1 MAKPAELLLSIVVTF
16 VRYININININIRLF
31 SFSVVR
37 PDPNVAF
44 HSLEM
49 EFEQVELTHGT
60 KIGNGWEGIGVQ
72 P

>member
-1 MAKPAELLLSIVVTF
+1 MQDVHSGTRLS
-16 VRYININININIRLF
+16 

>member
-1 MAKPAELLLSIVVTF
+1 MLYVSQYYHSGTRLS
-16 VRYININININIRLF
+16 

-60 KIGNGWEGIGVQ
+60 KIGNGWEGIGGQ